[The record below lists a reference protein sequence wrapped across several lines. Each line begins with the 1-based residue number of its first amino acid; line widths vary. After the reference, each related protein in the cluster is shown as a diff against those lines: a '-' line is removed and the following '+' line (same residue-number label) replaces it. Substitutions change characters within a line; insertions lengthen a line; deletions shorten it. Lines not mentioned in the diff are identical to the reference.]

1 MVFAVIVGLVAT
13 VGWLAWL
20 SRPTPPP
27 PVPAGSPSPLP
38 VGQLRLGQNVLT
50 VEVADTPNA
59 QSRGLSGRAGLANDA
74 GMLFT
79 YAASTTPRFWM
90 PQMRFALDLI
100 WIADGRVV
108 GVTPGVTPD
117 TYPDTF
123 SPPQPVTQVLEVNAG
138 WAASHGV
145 AAGAAVEWPVD

>member
-1 MVFAVIVGLVAT
+1 MVFAVIVGLIAA
-13 VGWLAWL
+13 VGWWAWL

-27 PVPAGSPSPLP
+27 RPPQGPPSPLP
-38 VGQLRLGQNVLT
+38 VGQLRLGNTVLT
-50 VEVADTPNA
+50 VEVANTPDA
-59 QSRGLSGRAGLANDA
+59 QARGLSGRAGLADDA

-79 YAASTTPRFWM
+79 YVTSTTPRFWM

-108 GVTPGVTPD
+108 AITPGVSPD

-145 AAGAAVEWPVD
+145 AAGTAVEWPVD